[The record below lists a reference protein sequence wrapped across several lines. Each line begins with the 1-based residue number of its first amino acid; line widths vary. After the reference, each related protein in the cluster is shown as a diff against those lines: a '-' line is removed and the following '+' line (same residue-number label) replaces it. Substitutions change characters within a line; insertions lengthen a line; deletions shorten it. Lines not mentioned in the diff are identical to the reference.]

1 MTDVQDI
8 LRSLGITRCYKDF
21 KHTEYAVLLAV
32 QNESH
37 LEAVTKAKI
46 PAAAA
51 TAIPQSTGP
60 S

>member
-8 LRSLGITRCYKDF
+8 LRSLGITRCYKGF

-37 LEAVTKAKI
+37 LEAVAKEI
-46 PAAAA
+46 YM
-51 TAIPQSTGP
+51 
-60 S
+60 

>member
-8 LRSLGITRCYKDF
+8 LRSLGITRCYKGF

-37 LEAVTKAKI
+37 LEAVTNLYHILCFFAF
-46 PAAAA
+46 PY
-51 TAIPQSTGP
+51 
-60 S
+60 